1 MSLGWRVLV
10 TVPAI
15 EAELAADRLWM
26 SGALGLEER
35 GDDPVLLLAGF
46 ADEAAALDAAAS
58 EPGASVESVDDD
70 SWADEWRAFA
80 QPTVVGD
87 VLVQPAW
94 LAEAPDHGARVVIT
108 IEPGRVFGSGAHAST
123 VLALAALWDEPL
135 DGAFVLDVGTGSGV
149 LAIAAVHRGAARVL
163 ATDIDPVALE
173 ICSSNAVRN
182 GVGSRVLAVDEP
194 VSAFAATFDT
204 VVANLLAVTLRELA
218 RDLVAVVVP
227 GGSLVLSGMLDA
239 QVDSVVEQFVEAG
252 CSVRAVQHRDGWA
265 AVVLDRDDP
274 EGIPE
279 DLSEDWFADA
289 DNPWT
294 SAATDDSATGPR

>member
-1 MSLGWRVLV
+1 MSLGWRVLL
-10 TVPAI
+10 TVPASQ
-15 EAELAADRLWM
+15 AELAADRLSM

-46 ADEAAALDAAAS
+46 ADEASAVAAAAT

-70 SWADEWRAFA
+70 SWADVWRAFA
-80 QPTVVGD
+80 KPTLVGD

-94 LAEAPDHGARVVIT
+94 LPVATDHGARVVIV
-108 IEPGRVFGSGAHAST
+108 IEPGRVFGSGSHAST
-123 VLALAALWDEPL
+123 VLALGALWDEPL

-173 ICSSNAVRN
+173 ICTANAERN
-182 GVGSRVLAVDEP
+182 GVGSQVAAVPDE
-194 VSAFAATFDT
+194 VSAFGATFDT
-204 VVANLLAVTLRELA
+204 VVANMLAVTLRELV

-239 QVDSVVEQFVEAG
+239 QVDEVIETFAEAG
-252 CSVRAVQHRDGWA
+252 CSVRSVRHLDGWA

-274 EGIPE
+274 DAVAD
-279 DLSEDWFADA
+279 DLGADWFTDA
-289 DNPWT
+289 ENPWT
-294 SAATDDSATGPR
+294 LAADDD